1 MPLMYHRAFDAT
13 RYMDTLVL
21 LLGAHTLGHVH
32 VDMSGY
38 GFIDKNSSSS
48 INADVLTANA
58 WDNTPDVFDS
68 RYYRITVNKVL
79 YSNKHHD

>member
-1 MPLMYHRAFDAT
+1 
-13 RYMDTLVL
+13 MDTLVL

-38 GFIDKNSSSS
+38 GFIDKNNNNSSSS
-48 INADVLTANA
+48 NVDVLTANA
-58 WDNTPDVFDS
+58 WDNTPDVFDN

>member
-1 MPLMYHRAFDAT
+1 MYHRAFDAI

-58 WDNTPDVFDS
+58 WDYTPDVFDN